1 MSLNRKNFQLY
12 GKKINLFKNLKLKL
26 ITLGVSLLVMT
37 GCSHEYTIEPDS
49 LPVAYV
55 EKAYNQQLNIAG
67 GRVIPYSF
75 EVETNFPN
83 DMNISIS
90 PIDEN
95 EADAYN
101 NLKITGVPKY
111 KGTFTIHIYAGFYAS
126 GDGKLDKTYEF
137 IVNE

>member
-1 MSLNRKNFQLY
+1 M
-12 GKKINLFKNLKLKL
+12 FKNLKLKL